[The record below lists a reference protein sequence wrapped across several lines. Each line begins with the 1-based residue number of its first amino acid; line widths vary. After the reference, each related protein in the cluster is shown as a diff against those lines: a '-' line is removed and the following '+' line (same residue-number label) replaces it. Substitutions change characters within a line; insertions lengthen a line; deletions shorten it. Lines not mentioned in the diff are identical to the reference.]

1 LPGAYFVTVCARARE
16 CAFEEPDVRDA
27 LEEVWRQIPRHFSNA
42 RLDEFVVMPNHV
54 HGIVWIVG
62 AATAVGAQHAAPLP
76 DEAARIVGVKPRSLG
91 AIVRSFK
98 SAATRRVN
106 EVREMPSAAL
116 WQRNYYERVTRNEDE
131 LHRAREYILLNPLR
145 WEHDHDNPH
154 RTVSPEHEKEWG
166 WLEAGR

>member
-1 LPGAYFVTVCARARE
+1 M
-16 CAFEEPDVRDA
+16 RDA
-27 LEEVWRQIPRHFSNA
+27 LEEVWRQIPRHFSNV

-54 HGIVWIVG
+54 HGILWILERDV
-62 AATAVGAQHAAPLP
+62 VGAQHAAPLP
-76 DEAARIVGVKPRSLG
+76 ASRTPGVKRASLG

-131 LHRAREYILLNPLR
+131 LHRVREYILLNPLR

-154 RTVSPEHEKEWG
+154 RTVSPEHEKECG